1 MFELDSTRST
11 FYSISCIC
19 ECLLKF
25 AVLYILLPWKE
36 IAAFVKTHATDSKTA
51 LPLDF
56 LPLQLAKLSFYLWLT
71 GFLVHV
77 AVQVNTTM
85 NKPVPDIYFIAG
97 TMLVAAYFQIDAFR
111 QYAVDR
117 SSLEQ
122 QLRSFSVQS
131 AMCSDLQDRSTI
143 EKTILG
149 WFDTDDIEVSLHA
162 WTK

>member
-1 MFELDSTRST
+1 M
-11 FYSISCIC
+11 
-19 ECLLKF
+19 
-25 AVLYILLPWKE
+25 
-36 IAAFVKTHATDSKTA
+36 
-51 LPLDF
+51 
-56 LPLQLAKLSFYLWLT
+56 
-71 GFLVHV
+71 
-77 AVQVNTTM
+77 
-85 NKPVPDIYFIAG
+85 PDIYFIAG